1 MIIRPLLDRLG
12 IDARPRPDVATLRR
26 LHVAWRTRVPYE
38 NLDIQLGRPV
48 PLDPEAL
55 LDKFGRRRRG
65 GFCYEMNGAL
75 AEVLRWAG
83 FAVDVVEGG
92 VRADR
97 NDSAWGNHVALLVP
111 AEDGTWLADAGI
123 GDAFLEP
130 LPLREGVHRQGQRHY
145 RLERLDAATWRM
157 HHDPGGTVAS
167 YDFRTSPRDLAEFT
181 DRCRELA
188 TAPDSPFVRVLVAQH
203 HRDGHEH
210 ALRSRQVT
218 TSGPRGAH
226 ERTVGSADEF
236 ARTLAGTFGIPL
248 ADLGPDGV
256 ATLWTKAGEQ
266 LEAWRALQA
275 RAH

>member
-1 MIIRPLLDRLG
+1 MDIRPLLDRLG
-12 IDARPRPDVATLRR
+12 LDARPRPDVAALRR
-26 LHVAWRTRVPYE
+26 LHVSWRTRVPYE

-48 PLDPEAL
+48 LLDREAL

-65 GFCYEMNGAL
+65 GFCYEMNAAL
-75 AEVLRWAG
+75 GEVLRWAG

-97 NDSAWGNHVALLVP
+97 DATAWGNHIALLASV
-111 AEDGTWLADAGI
+111 EGGTWLADAGI

-130 LPLREGVHRQGQRHY
+130 LPLREGVHRQGQRQY
-145 RLERLDAATWRM
+145 RLERLDAATWRF
-157 HHDPGGTVAS
+157 HHDPSGTVAT
-167 YDFRTSPRDLAEFT
+167 YDFRTRPRDIAEFAG
-181 DRCRELA
+181 RCRELA

-218 TSGPRGAH
+218 TSGPDGTR
-226 ERTVGSADEF
+226 ERMLRSVEEF
-236 ARTLAGTFGIPL
+236 ADTLAGTFGVPL

-256 ATLWTKAGEQ
+256 ATLWAKAGEQ
-266 LEAWRALQA
+266 FETWRALQA